1 MCTTGVIFM
10 PSSDSLRCCIRS
22 CVGVDATKGVLADPC
37 ITPPGLLPLAL
48 PVGIAVLCPDCS
60 LVPSLPLLFLD
71 LSRLLS
77 LDLLLECLEVLPE
90 VSVDDRL
97 LVLKLLDLLELVG
110 LSLGLAPVCLPTSL
124 FLCSSV
130 EDLLLALSEVSTV
143 ALLDVLSLLEPLEGS
158 LCVLVLLPDS
168 LLEFCDSLLEFCP

>member
-1 MCTTGVIFM
+1 M

-48 PVGIAVLCPDCS
+48 PAGIAVLCPDCS

-97 LVLKLLDLLELVG
+97 LVLKLLDLLELAG

-124 FLCSSV
+124 ALCSSV
-130 EDLLLALSEVSTV
+130 EDLLLAPSGASTV
-143 ALLDVLSLLEPLEGS
+143 VLRDVFPLL
-158 LCVLVLLPDS
+158 
-168 LLEFCDSLLEFCP
+168 

>member
-1 MCTTGVIFM
+1 M
-10 PSSDSLRCCIRS
+10 
-22 CVGVDATKGVLADPC
+22 GVDATKGVLAFPC
-37 ITPPGLLPLAL
+37 ITPPGLLLFCLVPLAL
-48 PVGIAVLCPDCS
+48 PVGITVCGPDCS
-60 LVPSLPLLFLD
+60 LDPSLPLLFLD
-71 LSRLLS
+71 LSRLLP
-77 LDLLLECLEVLPE
+77 LDLLLDCLEVLPE

-143 ALLDVLSLLEPLEGS
+143 ALLAVLSLLEPLEDS
-158 LCVLVLLPDS
+158 LCVLLLPDS
-168 LLEFCDSLLEFCP
+168 LLEFCDSLLEFCL